1 MPRTTP
7 KLIPELK
14 VADFEKSLNFYTK
27 LCGFGVHYARPE
39 EKFAMLERDGAML
52 MIELMESQDRW
63 QVGKREYPLG
73 QGINFQIQVS
83 EVQELYAAFKKAGYP
98 IFFEMEEKWYRK
110 GDQEVGNKQ
119 FLVQDPDGYLL
130 RFFENLGTRKLAT

>member
-1 MPRTTP
+1 MQRIHP

-27 LCGFGVHYARPE
+27 LCGFEIYYTRLE
-39 EKFAMLERDGAML
+39 ESFAMLERDGAML
-52 MIELMESQDRW
+52 MIELMESRDRW

-83 EVQELYAAFKKAGYP
+83 EVQELYSAFESAGYP

-110 GDQEVGNKQ
+110 DEQEVGNKQ

-130 RFFENLGTRKLAT
+130 RFFENLGTRTSAI